1 MFPTLPCFHVF
12 FADLFSNPSPT
23 PAPAGMRVR
32 HTVLT
37 TGLVIDSPLDAQK
50 LEHSLT
56 TLLERK
62 FPRAGARLAIR
73 NTVYEFHIPCTFDS
87 DTPAL
92 AFTADHHREPY
103 RSPTRPDLKSL
114 LNCSDL
120 EPLFCPFPSLRRH
133 LVSKTCPT
141 STAEF
146 VRSNTPLLHVHVSV
160 FDDLTLIGI
169 TSPRLL
175 FDVPGIGTL
184 LHAWTRLLAGD
195 DIDVIPGMDWD
206 TAPFDA
212 FRCPSSLECLRGYAR
227 IIPIRP
233 IDFSHLT
240 ILRLETWIWRWTRD
254 REERRLV
261 RVPKAF
267 LEDRRRQIMENLN
280 RQESSELV
288 TTSDVLLAW
297 WVKTSHSFPRSDDW
311 RNISIHIPIDLRSK
325 HIFPDASAL
334 TKPYINNASSTISV
348 RPFAIKTL
356 QAESLDDLALRIRR
370 ATTLYNTDLPAL
382 EDELRWRN
390 LNLDWKIFNIYYC
403 APGTESELQANW
415 CDVRLSGLDFSA
427 ARAPGSEKRKRARV
441 VFVLPDVVM
450 AEDYMSEDDLLK
462 LMYPCPSLRGNGA
475 ILMEDENALWMSQVK
490 GRKEWEKLRRSG
502 RFKFI

>member
-1 MFPTLPCFHVF
+1 
-12 FADLFSNPSPT
+12 
-23 PAPAGMRVR
+23 MRVVPCSALDVERR

-37 TGLVIDSPLDAQK
+37 TGLVIDSPLDAPK

-56 TLLERK
+56 TLTERK

-92 AFTADHHREPY
+92 RFTADHHLWVAH
-103 RSPTRPDLKSL
+103 SSRPQVAPEL
-114 LNCSDL
+114 LR
-120 EPLFCPFPSLRRH
+120 FQAAFF
-133 LVSKTCPT
+133 KKCPT

-146 VRSNTPLLHVHVSV
+146 VRAKAPLLHVHVSV

-195 DIDVIPGMDWD
+195 DIV
-206 TAPFDA
+206 
-212 FRCPSSLECLRGYAR
+212 
-227 IIPIRP
+227 
-233 IDFSHLT
+233 T
-240 ILRLETWIWRWTRD
+240 ISQAWTGTRYRSMPPAVRVVWKVTLSQLDTWIHRWMRD

-267 LEDRRRQIMENLN
+267 LEDRRRQIMEDLKH
-280 RQESSELV
+280 QESSELV

-297 WVKTSHSFPRSDDW
+297 WVKTSHSFPRSNDW
-311 RNISIHIPIDLRSK
+311 KTISIHIPIDLRSK
-325 HIFPDASAL
+325 HIFPNASAL

-370 ATTLYNTDLPAL
+370 AKTLHNTDLPAL
-382 EDELRWRN
+382 EDELLAQLEPR
-390 LNLDWKIFNIYYC
+390 LEDIQYPPLC
-403 APGTESELQANW
+403 ARRRERVADEL
-415 CDVRLSGLDFSA
+415 VRYFS
-427 ARAPGSEKRKRARV
+427 PGSEKRKRARV
-441 VFVLPDVVM
+441 VFVVADVVM
-450 AEDYMSEDDLLK
+450 ADDYMSEGDLS
-462 LMYPCPSLRGNGA
+462 MYPCTSLRGNGA
-475 ILMEDENALWMSQVK
+475 ILMEDENALWMSQVE
-490 GRKEWEKLRRSG
+490 GRREWEKLRRSG